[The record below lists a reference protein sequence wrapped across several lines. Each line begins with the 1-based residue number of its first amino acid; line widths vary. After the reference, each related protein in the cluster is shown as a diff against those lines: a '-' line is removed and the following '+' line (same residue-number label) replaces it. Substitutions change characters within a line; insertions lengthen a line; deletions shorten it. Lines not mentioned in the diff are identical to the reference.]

1 MLENLFNKNRYVS
14 NTNLLYKIAKDALLE
29 KHVIKRGNQILVY
42 EISSLERKGRLIKSL
57 EINKLPIKVKSKQS
71 IKYAKVPD
79 RSEIIKD
86 FLLHERH
93 VFS

>member
-1 MLENLFNKNRYVS
+1 MLENLLNKNRYVS

-42 EISSLERKGRLIKSL
+42 EISSLERKGRFIKSL

-86 FLLHERH
+86 LLLHERH
-93 VFS
+93 V

>member
-1 MLENLFNKNRYVS
+1 MLENLLNKNRYIS

-42 EISSLERKGRLIKSL
+42 EISSLERKGRFIKSL

>member
-1 MLENLFNKNRYVS
+1 MFENLINKNRYVS

-42 EISSLERKGRLIKSL
+42 EISSLQRKGRLIKSL
-57 EINKLPIKVKSKQS
+57 EINKLPITLKSKQS

-79 RSEIIKD
+79 RSEIIRD
-86 FLLHERH
+86 FNINKKRYK
-93 VFS
+93 

>member
-1 MLENLFNKNRYVS
+1 MLENLFNKNRYIS

-42 EISSLERKGRLIKSL
+42 EISSLRQKGKFIKSL
-57 EINKLPIKVKSKQS
+57 EINKLPITLKSKQS

-79 RSEIIKD
+79 RSEIIRD
-86 FLLHERH
+86 FNINKKRYK
-93 VFS
+93 

>member
-1 MLENLFNKNRYVS
+1 MLENLLNKNRYIS

-42 EISSLERKGRLIKSL
+42 EISSLERKGRFIKSL

-93 VFS
+93 V

>member
-1 MLENLFNKNRYVS
+1 MLENLLNKNRYIS
-14 NTNLLYKIAKDALLE
+14 NTNLLYKIAKDALPE

-79 RSEIIKD
+79 RSEIIRD
-86 FLLHERH
+86 FMRKRK
-93 VFS
+93 

>member
-1 MLENLFNKNRYVS
+1 MLENLLNKNRYVS

-42 EISSLERKGRLIKSL
+42 EISSLQRKGRFIKSL
-57 EINKLPIKVKSKQS
+57 EINKLPITLKSKQS

-79 RSEIIKD
+79 RSEIIRD
-86 FLLHERH
+86 FNVNKKRYK
-93 VFS
+93 

>member
-42 EISSLERKGRLIKSL
+42 EISSLQRKGRFIKSL
-57 EINKLPIKVKSKQS
+57 EINKLPITLRSKQS

-79 RSEIIKD
+79 RSEIIRD
-86 FLLHERH
+86 FNINNKRYK
-93 VFS
+93 

>member
-42 EISSLERKGRLIKSL
+42 EISSLQRKCKFIKIL
-57 EINKLPIKVKSKQS
+57 EINKLPITLKSKQS

-79 RSEIIKD
+79 RSEIIRD
-86 FLLHERH
+86 FNINKKRYK
-93 VFS
+93 

>member
-1 MLENLFNKNRYVS
+1 MLENLLNKNRYIS

-93 VFS
+93 V

>member
-1 MLENLFNKNRYVS
+1 MFENLINKNRYIS

-42 EISSLERKGRLIKSL
+42 EISSLQRKGRLIKSL
-57 EINKLPIKVKSKQS
+57 EINKLPITIKSKQS

-79 RSEIIKD
+79 RSEIIRD
-86 FLLHERH
+86 FNINKK
-93 VFS
+93 SYK

>member
-1 MLENLFNKNRYVS
+1 MFENLINKNRYVS

-42 EISSLERKGRLIKSL
+42 EISSLKKKGRFIKSL
-57 EINKLPIKVKSKQS
+57 EINKFPITLKSKKA

-79 RSEIIKD
+79 RSEIIRD
-86 FLLHERH
+86 FNINRK
-93 VFS
+93 S

>member
-1 MLENLFNKNRYVS
+1 MLENLLNKNRYVS

-42 EISSLERKGRLIKSL
+42 EISSLERKGRFIKSL

-71 IKYAKVPD
+71 IKYAKVPN

-93 VFS
+93 V